1 MYSPR
6 IISSE
11 KKLDGMTYLV
21 VDFVSDSGQPTV
33 RRNTHTDTFT
43 LEWFKVWCKRQV
55 DLLEVPQDALP
66 TAGET
71 ISLVGVTTEPDT
83 ATRARREFDE
93 RLANLERMT
102 KLATL
107 GVIAAD
113 HAELVKV
120 RGEMVTAIAARPA
133 LLKVR

>member
-43 LEWFKVWCKRQV
+43 LEWFKIWCKRQV

-71 ISLVGVTTEPDT
+71 ISLVGVTTEPD
-83 ATRARREFDE
+83 AETRALTAFN
-93 RLANLERMT
+93 AKFAKLERMLRLVT
-102 KLATL
+102 A
-107 GVIAAD
+107 GVIAANHPD
-113 HAELVKV
+113 LVKYRNELSTAAAAKPELV
-120 RGEMVTAIAARPA
+120 R
-133 LLKVR
+133 